1 MEINSEALSR
11 FWWVLI
17 EESRGAPNLLA
28 NLRLAASITL
38 NGCGAFNAHPPR
50 AVDEVFECLGAR
62 VAESL
67 MPRVLAL
74 FEASYGCRC

>member
-1 MEINSEALSR
+1 MEINGEALSR

-50 AVDEVFECLGAR
+50 AVDEVFECLGAQ

-67 MPRVLAL
+67 MPHV
-74 FEASYGCRC
+74 C